1 MGYKRLD
8 SMLEGFCDTYGS
20 AVAWIRN
27 NTIGIIER
35 SKKYEGL
42 EEKHGPGLEDKL
54 TQHGIYPGDCVRVLR
69 EAPMGGPLLVDV
81 HGREIALGRG
91 VAKKIFVDEDKECE

>member
-1 MGYKRLD
+1 MVLLDVKKGDLVRILRLD
-8 SMLEGFCDTYGS
+8 GGT
-20 AVAWIRN
+20 
-27 NTIGIIER
+27 
-35 SKKYEGL
+35 
-42 EEKHGPGLEDKL
+42 GLEDKL

>member
-1 MGYKRLD
+1 MVLLNAKKGDWVRILR
-8 SMLEGFCDTYGS
+8 LEGG
-20 AVAWIRN
+20 A
-27 NTIGIIER
+27 
-35 SKKYEGL
+35 
-42 EEKHGPGLEDKL
+42 GLEDKL

>member
-1 MGYKRLD
+1 MVLLNVKKGDWVRILR
-8 SMLEGFCDTYGS
+8 LEGG
-20 AVAWIRN
+20 A
-27 NTIGIIER
+27 
-35 SKKYEGL
+35 
-42 EEKHGPGLEDKL
+42 GLEDKL

>member
-1 MGYKRLD
+1 MVLLNAKKGDWVRILR
-8 SMLEGFCDTYGS
+8 LEGG
-20 AVAWIRN
+20 A
-27 NTIGIIER
+27 
-35 SKKYEGL
+35 
-42 EEKHGPGLEDKL
+42 GLEDKL

-91 VAKKIFVDEDKECE
+91 VAKKIFVEDKECE